1 MVVGQADYDVQV
13 RMYVRVWQ
21 RLIARTSPIISSSLV
36 YKAVRNEIN
45 QHVEGKFNEFCLDS
59 PYIQLFNKLNTI
71 LLCQD

>member
-36 YKAVRNEIN
+36 YKAVRHEIN
-45 QHVEGKFNEFCLDS
+45 QHVEGKFNG
-59 PYIQLFNKLNTI
+59 I
-71 LLCQD
+71 